1 MNIKKLAIVLLT
13 VTALSGSVP
22 AWEHDSSPSVSSS
35 GYAEPAVELRHE
47 IHHAVPAIERN
58 ATAAD
63 TRLQMSAIAEENRAA
78 ECVWKRFRFSGKTAD
93 RPHQRAR
100 ASHKSNLPP

>member
-1 MNIKKLAIVLLT
+1 MNIKKFAIVLLT

-22 AWEHDSSPSVSSS
+22 AWEPDSSSSVSSS

-47 IHHAVPAIERN
+47 FHHAVPAIERN

-78 ECVWKRFRFSGKTAD
+78 ECVWKRFRFSGKTAG
-93 RPHQRAR
+93 RPQQRAR
-100 ASHKSNLPP
+100 ASHKSQLPP